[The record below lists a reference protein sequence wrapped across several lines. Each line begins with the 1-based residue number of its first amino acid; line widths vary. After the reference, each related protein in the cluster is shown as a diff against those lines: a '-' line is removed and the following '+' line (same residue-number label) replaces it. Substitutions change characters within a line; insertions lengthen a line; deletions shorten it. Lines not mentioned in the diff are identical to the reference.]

1 MREMSSEV
9 TGDPRAARAVGRG
22 YGAMFFS
29 VFGGAWFL
37 LATYAFGRLNKLV
50 IFVIVAFVALFVI
63 TARRLQ
69 RRGKQAAINAF
80 PAIERQRNNRVFGIV
95 NAVTW
100 MLVAVIF
107 QIMPRLGHPDLAFP
121 TVVLLVG
128 LHFFVLP
135 PLYRHRANLL
145 VGAVMVVWAMLCP
158 LFFTGD
164 RMIGF
169 VAAGAGV
176 ILWAGAAWALRTAG
190 QLLRSAGL

>member
-1 MREMSSEV
+1 
-9 TGDPRAARAVGRG
+9 
-22 YGAMFFS
+22 MFFS

-69 RRGKQAAINAF
+69 RRGKQASINAF